1 MTAPPRPL
9 TSLRGRIERITYAGE
24 DTGYTVARVQVPGQ
38 RELATVVGH
47 LMAPMPGEELEM
59 RGEWVNHPKYGP
71 QFRVHDYRSA
81 APSTV
86 VGIRKYLG
94 SGLIRGIGPKIAER
108 IVDEFGPETL
118 DVIEE
123 RVEDLTRVEG
133 IGKKRVE
140 SIRKAWADQKEIRE
154 VMLFLQS
161 HGVSSGYATKIFKH
175 YGRAAIATVQEN
187 PYRLAMDIFGIGF
200 LTADRIAEKLG
211 ITPDSP
217 LRLAAGAIYT
227 LHQLAD
233 EGHVYYPYEPLIERC
248 REILAV
254 DREGIVSAL
263 AELSL
268 DRRIAIEDLATDFD
282 DLRENQ
288 KAVYLAKYH
297 HCEVGVA
304 NRLKILLQVPKSVS
318 PADPDGAIDH
328 ASAWLDIRLAPAQ
341 VEAVRSALTHK
352 VLVITGGPGTGKTT
366 IIHAILKIFAA
377 ADVRIQLAA
386 PTGRAAKRMSEATG
400 HEAKTIHRLLE
411 FSPANGA
418 FGKNFDHPLPADL
431 LIIDEASM
439 IDTVLA
445 YHLLQAVSATAT
457 LIFVGDVN
465 QLPSVGPGNVLSDII
480 ASNAVAVV
488 TLTEIFRQARQSRI
502 IVNAHRI
509 NAGRMPYYDPNTPET
524 DFFFIQKED
533 PEAVRE
539 IIITLVAERIPRRFG
554 LDPVDDIQVITPMHR
569 GAVGAGSLNEAL
581 QTALNPEGGGTDAI
595 VRGSR
600 RFRAGDKVMQIRNN
614 YDKAVFNGDIG
625 RVLRTDAEAGEM
637 TVRFDGREV
646 IYDATDLDE
655 LVLAYAITIH
665 KAQGSE
671 FPAVVIPL
679 LTQHYVLLQRN
690 LIYTA
695 VTRGRRLVV
704 VVGSRKA
711 MAIAVKN
718 DRRQG
723 RFTRLAERLDFR
735 F

>member
-1 MTAPPRPL
+1 MAMPPRPL
-9 TSLRGRIERITYAGE
+9 TALRGRIERITYAGE
-24 DTGYTVARVQVPGQ
+24 DSGYTVARVQVPGQ

-81 APSTV
+81 APSTIT
-86 VGIRKYLG
+86 GIRKYLG

-108 IVDEFGPETL
+108 IVDEFGPQTL

-123 RVEDLTRVEG
+123 RVEDLARVEG

-140 SIRKAWADQKEIRE
+140 SIRRAWADQKEIRE

-248 REILAV
+248 REILSV
-254 DREGIVSAL
+254 DRDGIVSAL
-263 AELSL
+263 AELAL
-268 DRRIAIEDLATDFD
+268 DRRITIEDLATDID

-297 HCEVGVA
+297 RCEVGIA
-304 NRLKILLQVPKSVS
+304 NRLKILLQVPKSVA
-318 PADPDGAIDH
+318 PADPDGAID
-328 ASAWLDIRLAPAQ
+328 WIDRQLDLRLAPAQ
-341 VEAVRSALTHK
+341 VESVRSALTHK

-366 IIHAILKIFAA
+366 IIHAILKIFSA

-411 FSPANGA
+411 FSPASGA

-445 YHLLQAVSATAT
+445 YHLLQAVPAAAT
-457 LIFVGDVN
+457 LILVGDVN

-480 ASNAVAVV
+480 ASNTVAVV

-509 NAGRMPYYDPNTPET
+509 NAGRMPYYDPDTPET
-524 DFFFIQKED
+524 DFYFIRKDD

-554 LDPVDDIQVITPMHR
+554 LDSVDDIQVITPMHR
-569 GAVGAGSLNEAL
+569 GGAGAASLNEAL
-581 QTALNPEGGGTDAI
+581 QTALNPQSGEADAF
-595 VRGSR
+595 VRGGR
-600 RFRAGDKVMQIRNN
+600 RFRAGDKVMQIKND

-625 RVLRTDAEAGEM
+625 RILRADPEAGEM

-646 IYDATDLDE
+646 IYESADLDE
-655 LVLAYAITIH
+655 LVLAYAISIH
-665 KAQGSE
+665 KSQGSE

-679 LTQHYVLLQRN
+679 LTQHYVMLQRN

-704 VVGSRKA
+704 VVGSQKA

-718 DRRQG
+718 NRRQG
-723 RFTRLAERLDFR
+723 RYTRLAERLVFR